1 MTTLKK
7 IPRVATGFQTYFVNS
22 LWAFFFFF
30 FFFFFYFNNVI
41 AYKIEKFM
49 NKS

>member
-7 IPRVATGFQTYFVNS
+7 IPRAATGFQTYFVNS
-22 LWAFFFFF
+22 LWAFFFFLF
-30 FFFFFYFNNVI
+30 FLFYFNNVI